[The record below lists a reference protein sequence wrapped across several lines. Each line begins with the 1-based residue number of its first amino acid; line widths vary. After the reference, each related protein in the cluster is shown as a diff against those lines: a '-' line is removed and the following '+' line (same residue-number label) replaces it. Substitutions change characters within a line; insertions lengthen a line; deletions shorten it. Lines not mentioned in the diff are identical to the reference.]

1 VKKKNEM
8 WKEEEEEEKNT
19 RPTELGQMRAITK
32 GPRRAMSLIQ
42 PRTEKLRSDRETG
55 GYVQGTRN
63 GKEIGTRNGGCHA
76 RNNNENTN
84 IGTRQESCLL
94 LPELKTLL
102 GPSSNTRRCWHNHCD
117 RHWPHQGGL
126 STQDPQQKYF
136 VVKDSLKRTQIL
148 KDACRPADN
157 DGEIRGV
164 EFILCHC

>member
-63 GKEIGTRNGGCHA
+63 GKEIGTRNGAAMH
-76 RNNNENTN
+76 ET
-84 IGTRQESCLL
+84 TT
-94 LPELKTLL
+94 KTPTSER
-102 GPSSNTRRCWHNHCD
+102 GR
-117 RHWPHQGGL
+117 
-126 STQDPQQKYF
+126 K
-136 VVKDSLKRTQIL
+136 VVCCSQ
-148 KDACRPADN
+148 N
-157 DGEIRGV
+157 
-164 EFILCHC
+164 